1 MVFRYLHTRIMV
13 LQETFGEFDS
23 TERLRAL
30 IQLICQLPGT
40 YEVLIKADNG
50 EEGIV
55 HCANETIR
63 NAAYR
68 NLSGMEALAEILSW
82 GAGKYWLEE
91 LPVVPTRT
99 INIPLDKLF
108 VEVDRIIS
116 SSAPPP
122 ASQEQP
128 EEATAPDVE
137 AAPTEEPIVPSEE
150 EAPTEVV
157 AAEEEKG
164 VDISETPAVSAEPGV
179 ESPEAEESPAEEP
192 EVPKSEARAD
202 LPNRIASI
210 KGVKGIIVVSVDGV
224 LLSSVNIEPG
234 EDQVQMVALLGQ
246 ALEQIGELFGKGRFM
261 HGAIDM
267 VLDRILI
274 HTFRNSFVGSFI
286 GSNVSAAVVGSQIER
301 LIEEELAR

>member
-1 MVFRYLHTRIMV
+1 
-13 LQETFGEFDS
+13 
-23 TERLRAL
+23 LRAL

-40 YEVLIKADNG
+40 YEVLVKADNG

-55 HCANETIR
+55 HCANETIK
-63 NAAYR
+63 NAACR
-68 NLSGMEALAEILSW
+68 NLSGIEALAEILSW

-91 LPVVPTRT
+91 LPVVPIRT
-99 INIPLDKLF
+99 INIPLDRLF
-108 VEVDRIIS
+108 VEVDKIIS
-116 SSAPPP
+116 SSATPAP

-128 EEATAPDVE
+128 EEAAPGVE
-137 AAPTEEPIVPSEE
+137 AAPIEEPVPPSEE
-150 EAPTEVV
+150 KAPTEVGT
-157 AAEEEKG
+157 AEQERGEEA
-164 VDISETPAVSAEPGV
+164 SETPVVPTEPGV
-179 ESPEAEESPAEEP
+179 EPPEAEESPAAP
-192 EVPKSEARAD
+192 EVSTIEAGAD
-202 LPNRIASI
+202 LPHRIASI
-210 KGVKGIIVVSVDGV
+210 KGVKGIIVASVDGV

-274 HTFRNSFVGSFI
+274 HTFRNSFFGTFI